1 MALVAEAEKINELAI
16 AEDSKKE
23 IPARFYPEGW
33 WRLMEIRIG
42 IVPLPVYLL
51 LVAVIA
57 AFVLL
62 DKISGDISL
71 VIAVMV
77 IGGCTC
83 AEIGKRIPLLKSI
96 GGAAILA
103 TFIPACLVFYH
114 VLPDSVVKSVT
125 DFYKNTNFLY
135 LFITAIIVGSI
146 LGMDR
151 QTLIKGFFKI
161 FVPLAIGSIAAMCVG
176 TLVGTLLGMGAYH
189 TFFYTVVPIM
199 AGGVGEGAIPLSVG
213 YADILHQEQGAV
225 FAQVLPPVMLGSL
238 MAILLSGGLNFVGK
252 KYPHLTGEG
261 RLEPG
266 EHDEFDPKQEEIT
279 GKMDVSHIA
288 AAGIMAISLYLLGI
302 LCFNLFGLPAPV
314 SMLFLAVVVKLA
326 HGASPRLQEGAYV
339 VYKFFAVAVVY
350 PLLFLVGVA
359 ITPWDKLVEAFHI
372 ANIITI
378 FATVVTLM
386 ATGFL
391 VGKWLKMY
399 PIETAIINATH
410 SGQGGTGDVAI
421 LTAANRMTLMPFAQV
436 ATRIGGAITVTLVLI
451 ALKWIS

>member
-1 MALVAEAEKINELAI
+1 MALAAEAEKIDAI
-16 AEDSKKE
+16 AVADDKPQT
-23 IPARFYPEGW
+23 PARFYPEGW
-33 WRLMEIRIG
+33 WRLMELRIG
-42 IVPLPVYLL
+42 IVPLPVFLL
-51 LVAVIA
+51 LVAIIA

-62 DKISGDISL
+62 DKISSDISL
-71 VIAVMV
+71 VIAIMV
-77 IGGCTC
+77 VGGCTC
-83 AEIGKRIPLLKSI
+83 AEIGKRIPLLRNI

-103 TFIPACLVFYH
+103 TFIPSSLVFYH
-114 VLPDSVVKSVT
+114 LLPDSIVKSVT

-161 FVPLAIGSIAAMCVG
+161 FVPLAAGSIAAMIVG
-176 TLVGTLLGMGAYH
+176 TFVGTALGMGAHH

-213 YADILHQEQGAV
+213 YADILHEEQGAV

-238 MAILLSGGLNFVGK
+238 MAILLSGCLNFVGK

-279 GKMDVSHIA
+279 GHMDVSHIA

-378 FATVVTLM
+378 FATVATLM
-386 ATGFL
+386 ATGFI
-391 VGKWLKMY
+391 VGRWLNMY

-451 ALKWIS
+451 ALNWIN